1 MGAVSTD
8 EVVKG
13 RTAQGLLDVARGV
26 IAELDLDVV
35 LDRVLESARKL
46 TGARYAAL
54 GVLDESRTELSRFVT
69 AGIEESAH
77 AEIGE
82 LPRGRGGL
90 GEVIEHPAALRLAD
104 VGAHPHSF
112 GFPVGHPPMH
122 TFLGVPI
129 PIGGGVFGNLYLT

>member
-1 MGAVSTD
+1 MGAVPTD

-54 GVLDESRTELSRFVT
+54 GVLNESRTELSRFRHRRASRSPRT
-69 AGIEESAH
+69 PRSASC
-77 AEIGE
+77 
-82 LPRGRGGL
+82 R
-90 GEVIEHPAALRLAD
+90 AD
-104 VGAHPHSF
+104 GACWAS
-112 GFPVGHPPMH
+112 
-122 TFLGVPI
+122 
-129 PIGGGVFGNLYLT
+129 